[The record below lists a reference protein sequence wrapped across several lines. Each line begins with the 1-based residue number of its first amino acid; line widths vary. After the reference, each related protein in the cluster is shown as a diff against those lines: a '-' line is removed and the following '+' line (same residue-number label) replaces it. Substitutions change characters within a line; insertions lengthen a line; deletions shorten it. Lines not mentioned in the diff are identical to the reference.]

1 MAVNQKAMAV
11 NQTGVSSNPVCGA
24 KYLPLRVHPHFRLTA
39 RGHVAAEMAN
49 IGGIGLSRRER
60 RWRQKGR
67 NRLPAV
73 RRRPVSQSLRVGL
86 PFWLTANCTVCP
98 DESGADADA
107 QFPWLRGAEK
117 RRSWSQPSGGA
128 AACQVPTWYLRNAT
142 ALRGIAGSRA

>member
-1 MAVNQKAMAV
+1 MR
-11 NQTGVSSNPVCGA
+11 SNPVWGA

-86 PFWLTANCTVCP
+86 PFWLTANSINARPSDLAGDPLPKTRH
-98 DESGADADA
+98 
-107 QFPWLRGAEK
+107 RGLLK
-117 RRSWSQPSGGA
+117 VGWMFTFTA
-128 AACQVPTWYLRNAT
+128 AAYNLVRMRTLHHP
-142 ALRGIAGSRA
+142 AL

>member
-1 MAVNQKAMAV
+1 MR
-11 NQTGVSSNPVCGA
+11 SNPTATA

-39 RGHVAAEMAN
+39 RGHVSAEMAN

-98 DESGADADA
+98 DESGAESSRDDFAH
-107 QFPWLRGAEK
+107 WN
-117 RRSWSQPSGGA
+117 GG
-128 AACQVPTWYLRNAT
+128 CRHI
-142 ALRGIAGSRA
+142 RKGI